1 MDLEAAVRK
10 VQDLDSLFYLLRDQ
24 LEWPLGESAA
34 LEDSTFEWTADDLR
48 VSDGSAARLGGG
60 IVRQLRPFTE
70 GQPWGI
76 FLLEFAND
84 RVYRTALR
92 DVLRRLVPSRRR
104 DPTLPSWRHDNLLFI
119 CTTREYQSFTFAH
132 FRGEEAPRAVLT
144 TFGWDKGDTH
154 IRTLC
159 EFNLPALTFPSD
171 GGADAGK
178 WIEAWRS
185 AFDVDRVSRAF
196 YEGYRRVFDSLQAGL
211 RKQTGD
217 ANWAHDYALQFLNR
231 LVFLY
236 FVQRKRWL
244 GDDLRFVPKL
254 WSRYKACAEPAD
266 SFFDRWL
273 SVLFFEAFNNQFQAG
288 RADRQH
294 LPEDTREA
302 LAKAPFLNGGLF
314 TRNDLDDAHAF
325 KVPDSLFEALF
336 DRFNGTS
343 PGFLERYNFTI
354 SEDTPLDQEVA
365 VNPEML
371 GKVYESLVNLSS
383 EGLEEEDRRG
393 TAGIFY
399 TPRVEIDLMCRL
411 ALVDRL
417 TNDLGQEA
425 KPLLYRAVF
434 AYTPE
439 EKEAADAELLAQ
451 DLWGRLNAL
460 LHDITVLDPACGS
473 GSFLVGMLLVLD
485 DLQARANHQLGEDEN
500 SYDRRTRIIGH
511 SLYGVDCM
519 EWAVHMA
526 ELRLWLQLVIETDLE
541 WYQMKHRALLPNLTF
556 KVRPGDSLVQEI
568 GGVSFSLHR
577 KHLDIPRP
585 IRGRLTTL
593 KGEKLRY
600 YRYEDRKVFHTEDAL
615 KNEELAI
622 FSEIL
627 SVKEIELAKR
637 VATLDSK
644 LNEGQRSL
652 TGEVEHAISGGE
664 RKKIEDEKEAV
675 SGELEQISLA
685 KEALGK
691 SQDRPF
697 VWDIAF
703 VEVFESDKKGFDI
716 VIGNPPYVRQE
727 NITDPLQRWDKAVYK
742 AKLQRSAYAA
752 YPRFFGYK
760 PQKDTDPCNPGKAV
774 TRKIDGKADL
784 YIFFYLHGLSLLND
798 KGSFC
803 FITSNSWLDVGY
815 GRDLQEFLLRQ
826 GHVRLILDNQA
837 KRSFS
842 DADVNTVIA
851 LLSAPQDKKDSGL
864 AETARFAMFK
874 VPFEGVLSP
883 VVFEEIE
890 EAEGRMSREE
900 FRVMTVPQQQLL
912 EEGMARLDEEE
923 ETPSKKPVVY
933 AAGKWGGKYLRAP
946 DIYWTIMEKGRDKL
960 VRLGDIAEVRRGFT
974 TGANDFFYLDEKRI
988 EQWGIEEQFLK
999 PVIKSPRECK
1009 GYVIKPGD
1017 LKFRMFLCNLSK
1029 NQLRGTV
1036 ALEYIK
1042 WGESKGFH
1050 RVPSCSS
1057 RRTWYD
1063 LGTRRIAPLIS
1074 PSSVSELPRTF
1085 RNSGVYADKRLYEIY
1100 PHEYADR
1107 IHLVTNSTLSS
1118 MFLEIGSRTGLGEGL
1133 LDLTVYELADCP
1145 IVNPKLLGDITW
1157 FVSAAE
1163 DITVLSLRDELSNP
1177 VKRRLDALVFDA
1189 LELTQGERDAVYES
1203 VLAIVECRMRK
1214 AESLK

>member
-1 MDLEAAVRK
+1 
-10 VQDLDSLFYLLRDQ
+10 
-24 LEWPLGESAA
+24 
-34 LEDSTFEWTADDLR
+34 
-48 VSDGSAARLGGG
+48 
-60 IVRQLRPFTE
+60 
-70 GQPWGI
+70 
-76 FLLEFAND
+76 
-84 RVYRTALR
+84 
-92 DVLRRLVPSRRR
+92 
-104 DPTLPSWRHDNLLFI
+104 
-119 CTTREYQSFTFAH
+119 
-132 FRGEEAPRAVLT
+132 
-144 TFGWDKGDTH
+144 
-154 IRTLC
+154 
-159 EFNLPALTFPSD
+159 
-171 GGADAGK
+171 
-178 WIEAWRS
+178 
-185 AFDVDRVSRAF
+185 
-196 YEGYRRVFDSLQAGL
+196 
-211 RKQTGD
+211 
-217 ANWAHDYALQFLNR
+217 
-231 LVFLY
+231 
-236 FVQRKRWL
+236 
-244 GDDLRFVPKL
+244 
-254 WSRYKACAEPAD
+254 
-266 SFFDRWL
+266 
-273 SVLFFEAFNNQFQAG
+273 
-288 RADRQH
+288 
-294 LPEDTREA
+294 
-302 LAKAPFLNGGLF
+302 
-314 TRNDLDDAHAF
+314 
-325 KVPDSLFEALF
+325 
-336 DRFNGTS
+336 
-343 PGFLERYNFTI
+343 
-354 SEDTPLDQEVA
+354 
-365 VNPEML
+365 
-371 GKVYESLVNLSS
+371 
-383 EGLEEEDRRG
+383 
-393 TAGIFY
+393 
-399 TPRVEIDLMCRL
+399 
-411 ALVDRL
+411 
-417 TNDLGQEA
+417 
-425 KPLLYRAVF
+425 
-434 AYTPE
+434 
-439 EKEAADAELLAQ
+439 
-451 DLWGRLNAL
+451 
-460 LHDITVLDPACGS
+460 
-473 GSFLVGMLLVLD
+473 
-485 DLQARANHQLGEDEN
+485 
-500 SYDRRTRIIGH
+500 
-511 SLYGVDCM
+511 
-519 EWAVHMA
+519 
-526 ELRLWLQLVIETDLE
+526 
-541 WYQMKHRALLPNLTF
+541 
-556 KVRPGDSLVQEI
+556 VQEI
-568 GGVSFSLHR
+568 GGVNFSLHR
-577 KHLDIPRP
+577 KHPDIPRP

-593 KGEKLRY
+593 KAEKLRY
-600 YRYEDRKVFHTEDAL
+600 YRNEDRKVFHTEDAL

-637 VATLDSK
+637 ANTLDSK

-974 TGANDFFYLDEKRI
+974 TGVNDFFYVRVLDEQGGVARI
-988 EQWGIEEQFLK
+988 RCDDGSEHLIESEYVRD
-999 PVIKSPRECK
+999 PVLVKAKEIVRPLVGVDDVTYRLVRLDEEAPIRR
-1009 GYVIKPGD
+1009 YA
-1017 LKFRMFLCNLSK
+1017 R
-1029 NQLRGTV
+1029 
-1036 ALEYIK
+1036 EYIK

-1050 RVPSCSS
+1050 KRPTCKGRKPWYNADERQHAHVLIPIGHK
-1057 RRTWYD
+1057 RRPVVGVCDHILASDNIVEVTVHDRAWRYVVAGSVLSTLTLLVYETIGRANFGQGLLKTQTYEIAGIPILD
-1063 LGTRRIAPLIS
+1063 PRIASVRSSFEPAFRAVATRTPLMLYDEVRL
-1074 PSSVSELPRTF
+1074 PDRQGLDEAFLAAVGFDNEEERQNLVKELQ
-1085 RNSGVYADKRLYEIY
+1085 
-1100 PHEYADR
+1100 
-1107 IHLVTNSTLSS
+1107 
-1118 MFLEIGSRTGLGEGL
+1118 
-1133 LDLTVYELADCP
+1133 
-1145 IVNPKLLGDITW
+1145 DIT
-1157 FVSAAE
+1157 
-1163 DITVLSLRDELSNP
+1163 
-1177 VKRRLDALVFDA
+1177 
-1189 LELTQGERDAVYES
+1189 
-1203 VLAIVECRMRK
+1203 CRMIWHRMAK
-1214 AESLK
+1214 SGNSRESRQTYDEWLASGEPFGEVREDAD